1 MFPAK
6 QPAGGVTL
14 PIGVVVL
21 TNAGGGGLD
30 NGDGSAA
37 SQIAKRR
44 LCREIIGALLR

>member
-1 MFPAK
+1 VFPAK

-21 TNAGGGGLD
+21 TNAGGGGPD

-37 SQIAKRR
+37 SQIANAV
-44 LCREIIGALLR
+44 LQGIIGALLR